1 MRQLALTLTA
11 LTSLG
16 ASARAD
22 SGRPVSADFA
32 TQSVAVEGSH
42 RGVAQDYLV
51 LPNGGELTAQMR
63 FLTADAMLDPEGQ
76 SESGPLRF
84 GGDKLKFTDLALFG
98 LSGRWS
104 LFTKLELAAS
114 VELLP
119 KQPSST
125 DEKPWQSV
133 GFALR
138 SPLGRHV
145 ALAVSGGGGHL
156 MDHTGMW
163 TREALTLEW
172 KKPVHDEFLAFDIQA
187 SVSGLGLRDPDTTT
201 SSAFLTEASLRTTAL
216 FHEPKG
222 HWGAWVGI
230 AYAVPVQSSGRDPIT
245 ELMFDPQPRLDFHIG
260 TVLSVVKQ
268 WDIFF
273 DVAIVD
279 RGDPANPATQLPIL
293 DGGFDQ
299 KQIVFGV
306 TRRIESRVQRR
317 DYDDDGGAV
326 RLGSL

>member
-1 MRQLALTLTA
+1 MTKLAWTLAA
-11 LTSLG
+11 LSTLAG
-16 ASARAD
+16 SAHAD

-32 TQSVAVEGSH
+32 TQSVAVERSH

-51 LPNGGELTAQMR
+51 LPSGGELTAQMR
-63 FLTADAMLDPEGQ
+63 FVTADAMLGGE
-76 SESGPLRF
+76 PL
-84 GGDKLKFTDLALFG
+84 DFTDLALFG

-119 KQPSST
+119 KQPSVT

-145 ALAVSGGGGHL
+145 ALALAGGGGHL
-156 MDHTGMW
+156 MNHTGMW
-163 TREALTLEW
+163 TREAATLEW
-172 KKPVHDEFLAFDIQA
+172 KKPVHEDFLAFDIEAGVQ
-187 SVSGLGLRDPDTTT
+187 GLGLRDPDTTRST
-201 SSAFLTEASLRTTAL
+201 AFLTEVSVRTTAL
-216 FHEPKG
+216 FHEPRG
-222 HWGAWVGI
+222 HWGAWLGI
-230 AYAVPVQSSGRDPIT
+230 GYAVPVQSSGRDPTT
-245 ELMFDPQPRLDFHIG
+245 ERPIDPQPRLGFHMG

-268 WDIFF
+268 WDIFCDF
-273 DVAIVD
+273 AVVD
-279 RGDPANPATQLPIL
+279 RGDPAAPATQLPIL

-306 TRRIESRVQRR
+306 TRHIEKRR
-317 DYDDDGGAV
+317 RPRYDGGYDDDGPI
-326 RLGSL
+326 RLGRL